1 MTLFNEVSTAIAL
14 VVGGVIIWLIRRQRI
29 GVYQTALWLGAVFC
43 LILFGIF
50 PSILDWLG
58 GLLGVHYPPVLL
70 IIVSLCILLVKL
82 LTLEI
87 QLTRHETRIRVL
99 TQKMAAYEARLMDLG
114 KDGDKTD
121 GEDR

>member
-1 MTLFNEVSTAIAL
+1 MIAL

-43 LILFGIF
+43 LVLFGMF

-58 GLLGVHYPPVLL
+58 RLLGVHYPPVLL
-70 IIVSLCILLVKL
+70 IIVSLCILLIKL

-87 QLTRHETRIRVL
+87 QLTRHETKIRVL
-99 TQKMAAYEARLMDLG
+99 TQKMAAYEAQLMDL
-114 KDGDKTD
+114 KEEKKRTDADG
-121 GEDR
+121 R